1 MGGLSMIGR
10 EKEALY
16 KALTESNDVYAL
28 ARKIRLNVDKGNP
41 QMIELEQRASNLLD
55 ILSELYNSECPYSR

>member
-1 MGGLSMIGR
+1 MIGR
-10 EKEALY
+10 EKEKLY
-16 KALTESNDVYAL
+16 DALTQSNDVYAL

-55 ILSELYNSECPYSR
+55 ILSELYNSDSPYGRR